1 MRAERLDDQ
10 SGDLAR
16 VVGCHN
22 RSNLARCL
30 DPSELLDDVIT
41 PRGNIFC
48 SMLLAYVLTIVPGH
62 RQRPPGDQ
70 FLLVPE
76 ILNLVDDGL
85 R

>member
-48 SMLLAYVLTIVPGH
+48 SMC
-62 RQRPPGDQ
+62 
-70 FLLVPE
+70 
-76 ILNLVDDGL
+76 
-85 R
+85 